1 MPIHSHKFVE
11 EYDGIVGFGFDRET
25 DESTVVYYLQKFSDD
40 ELMAL
45 IRPRISD
52 ADLKDVFDLVG
63 RLLKGYLSNEEYH
76 KYFLRDEVEE

>member
-45 IRPRISD
+45 LRPRISD